1 MLGGYFLPR
10 ESLSLQ
16 CAVVALSTAW
26 LGAKKRGVDGQ
37 LRQWPYHRRMSK
49 LLLNLRNV
57 PDDELDDVR
66 AMLDE
71 HRIGFYETQPSR
83 WGISYGGVWVTD
95 DKDIAQAKRLMA
107 DYQSRR
113 QARVRAEYSKA
124 REEGSAETFMDV
136 VREQP
141 LRVLLT
147 VVAVVVLLG
156 LVALPAYLLRQ

>member
-1 MLGGYFLPR
+1 MLLRVPTARRALRPGFGAYPVR
-10 ESLSLQ
+10 AWTAS
-16 CAVVALSTAW
+16 CAN
-26 LGAKKRGVDGQ
+26 GR
-37 LRQWPYHRRMSK
+37 YHRPMSK

-57 PDDELDDVR
+57 PDDELEEVR

-71 HRIGFYETQPSR
+71 HRIEFYETQPSR

-95 DKDIAQAKRLMA
+95 DKDIAEAKRLMA

-113 QARVRAEYSKA
+113 QARVRAEYSQAKA
-124 REEGSAETFMDV
+124 EGSAETFMDV
-136 VREQP
+136 LREQP

>member
-1 MLGGYFLPR
+1 
-10 ESLSLQ
+10 
-16 CAVVALSTAW
+16 
-26 LGAKKRGVDGQ
+26 
-37 LRQWPYHRRMSK
+37 MSK

-57 PDDELDDVR
+57 PDDELEEVR

-71 HRIGFYETQPSR
+71 HRIEFYETQPSR

-95 DKDIAQAKRLMA
+95 DKDIAEAKRLMA

-113 QARVRAEYSKA
+113 QARVRAEYSQAKA
-124 REEGSAETFMDV
+124 EGSAETFMDV
-136 VREQP
+136 LREQP